1 MDWSSIPMILWQI
14 KQSPLHNIPN
24 FLCHI
29 LENKRE
35 EYEAA
40 AAIKTLPG
48 THLILDSLLRA
59 SRPTVTKWAMS
70 ISQDLLRQEIIQASD
85 VESGLHFGASSAR
98 SVDLTE
104 FDLQRITETFEITAP
119 FTWNLVKMLL
129 DTNSTLRYHKQ
140 KDPKMADYASPQ
152 GTGIT
157 RRNGN
162 GEPDEGIGEGT
173 LMRGGSEARLVEQ
186 AENDSLLCI
195 VSDQSTEKIVT
206 HIMY

>member
-1 MDWSSIPMILWQI
+1 MDWSSIPTILQQI

-48 THLILDSLLRA
+48 THLILDSLLCV
-59 SRPTVTKWAMS
+59 SQPTVTKWALS

-85 VESGLHFGASSAR
+85 VESGLHFGASSAC

-104 FDLQRITETFEITAP
+104 FDLQRIAETFEITAP
-119 FTWNLVKMLL
+119 FTWNLVKIVMVHLIHFVRTPL
-129 DTNSTLRYHKQ
+129 TISDHLRLCPPTLRIHS
-140 KDPKMADYASPQ
+140 DTHCISSHNHATPV
-152 GTGIT
+152 TGL
-157 RRNGN
+157 N
-162 GEPDEGIGEGT
+162 
-173 LMRGGSEARLVEQ
+173 
-186 AENDSLLCI
+186 
-195 VSDQSTEKIVT
+195 SDQCLISLDFVPMSRATT
-206 HIMY
+206 YLSFSPYAAFA